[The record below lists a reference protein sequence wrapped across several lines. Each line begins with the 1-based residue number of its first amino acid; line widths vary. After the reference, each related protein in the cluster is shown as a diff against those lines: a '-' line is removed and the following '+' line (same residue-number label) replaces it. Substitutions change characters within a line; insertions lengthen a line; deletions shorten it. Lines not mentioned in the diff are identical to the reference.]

1 MKRTLLFY
9 LANGIADWDF
19 GNVRMTLTSPWI
31 SWTMYIIY
39 EHTPTARE
47 VEKSDQKVFNK
58 ETAKPKIK
66 L

>member
-19 GNVRMTLTSPWI
+19 GNVRMTLTFPWI
-31 SWTMYIIY
+31 SWTMYLLY
-39 EHTPTARE
+39 KYTPTARE

-58 ETAKPKIK
+58 ETAKPKRG

>member
-1 MKRTLLFY
+1 MYLLY
-9 LANGIADWDF
+9 K
-19 GNVRMTLTSPWI
+19 
-31 SWTMYIIY
+31 
-39 EHTPTARE
+39 HTPTARG

>member
-1 MKRTLLFY
+1 MYLLYKHTL
-9 LANGIADWDF
+9 
-19 GNVRMTLTSPWI
+19 
-31 SWTMYIIY
+31 
-39 EHTPTARE
+39 TARE